1 MENITFKM
9 AKDLYDLWEM
19 KEETYIQY
27 LAEEMAR
34 NRTKQ
39 WINRL

>member
-19 KEETYIQY
+19 KEEIYIQY

-34 NRTKQ
+34 QRTVNK
-39 WINRL
+39 INRV

>member
-1 MENITFKM
+1 MDMTYKL

-19 KEETYIQY
+19 KEEIYIQY

-34 NRTKQ
+34 QRTLNK
-39 WINRL
+39 INRL